1 MARRR
6 RTEPPVRRIDDLTAA
21 LDELE
26 VRFLLDPDTILDADP
41 PPGTQGETAQPDPHN
56 DR

>member
-41 PPGTQGETAQPDPHN
+41 PPGTQGETAQPDAHN